1 MDDVGNDATWFLV
14 NTTTNDTVFSEQTIA
29 VKNEQ
34 IIGDWGLSV
43 MIQNGI
49 NPGDEGLDPNSSNG
63 LLSVTQNKE
72 AETVWLDYVRDTDDF
87 FELGETNFIFTSN
100 WIRSGS
106 DPIDHQTLDDG
117 EAYES
122 ILNGSWAPYR
132 LVGTDGQGGDFAHS
146 PAWDS
151 FQSLSALKDVP
162 SVDIVF
168 TDDESLWTRVPV
180 IETGS
185 GSDRL
190 SLKSNP
196 SVNKQGEEDG
206 SGTTGFSWFPGYALD
221 LERGVRL
228 NIMFGESSDHPEDN
242 GDNMM
247 WDPTSTIA
255 EGNAFAAI
263 TEDPDDEYDVVFGG
277 RHYVYIMKSVYA
289 GSDAT
294 AHPKYDNLINMSS
307 ASNKRK
313 VFQDAGW
320 VSIPLLSQ
328 NAQLSDGDV
337 EVKIRV
343 SKTYDEYNMNESN
356 CEADASTSNNGNPYF
371 TFNTNDIQTVTN
383 DMETAQDAMDLIR
396 VVPNPYYGSNN
407 YERDQIDQRV
417 RITNLPK
424 ICTISIYNVSGT
436 LVRQVKLDSDQNV
449 TGWDWDLKNN
459 YNVAIS
465 SGVYIIHVDAGE
477 IGEKVLKWF
486 GALRPIDLD
495 SF

>member
-1 MDDVGNDATWFLV
+1 
-14 NTTTNDTVFSEQTIA
+14 
-29 VKNEQ
+29 
-34 IIGDWGLSV
+34 
-43 MIQNGI
+43 
-49 NPGDEGLDPNSSNG
+49 
-63 LLSVTQNKE
+63 
-72 AETVWLDYVRDTDDF
+72 
-87 FELGETNFIFTSN
+87 
-100 WIRSGS
+100 
-106 DPIDHQTLDDG
+106 
-117 EAYES
+117 
-122 ILNGSWAPYR
+122 
-132 LVGTDGQGGDFAHS
+132 
-146 PAWDS
+146 
-151 FQSLSALKDVP
+151 
-162 SVDIVF
+162 
-168 TDDESLWTRVPV
+168 
-180 IETGS
+180 
-185 GSDRL
+185 
-190 SLKSNP
+190 
-196 SVNKQGEEDG
+196 
-206 SGTTGFSWFPGYALD
+206 
-221 LERGVRL
+221 
-228 NIMFGESSDHPEDN
+228 MFGESSDHPEDN

-263 TEDPDDEYDVVFGG
+263 TEDPDDEYDVIFGG
-277 RHYVYIMKSVYA
+277 RHYVYIMKSAYA

-328 NAQLSDGDV
+328 NAQLSDGDI

-343 SKTYDEYNMNESN
+343 SKAYDEYNMNESD

>member
-1 MDDVGNDATWFLV
+1 MDKSRLLFQADVRNFRAENGEITFDETDSPIASLINFNFSQDLGASIPQDMTLESANEGIEHSFSITQDLFASGDRALINNKTYYYTAIAYAYNEYLEYAPDQVSDPGDMYAPSLNGQKTPFLSGRKNIKQYSVIPHITDAEAGGTILNAAYGTVPSMQRMEGIGNGGMVLEFTTETREALISDYCIPVTGYAMNGAPANIKVIDPLNVPENTEFTFKMDDSGNDASWFLV

-43 MIQNGI
+43 TIQNGI

-87 FELGETNFIFTSN
+87 FEIGETNFIFTSN

-185 GSDRL
+185 G
-190 SLKSNP
+190 
-196 SVNKQGEEDG
+196 
-206 SGTTGFSWFPGYALD
+206 
-221 LERGVRL
+221 
-228 NIMFGESSDHPEDN
+228 
-242 GDNMM
+242 
-247 WDPTSTIA
+247 
-255 EGNAFAAI
+255 
-263 TEDPDDEYDVVFGG
+263 
-277 RHYVYIMKSVYA
+277 
-289 GSDAT
+289 
-294 AHPKYDNLINMSS
+294 
-307 ASNKRK
+307 
-313 VFQDAGW
+313 
-320 VSIPLLSQ
+320 
-328 NAQLSDGDV
+328 
-337 EVKIRV
+337 
-343 SKTYDEYNMNESN
+343 
-356 CEADASTSNNGNPYF
+356 
-371 TFNTNDIQTVTN
+371 
-383 DMETAQDAMDLIR
+383 
-396 VVPNPYYGSNN
+396 
-407 YERDQIDQRV
+407 
-417 RITNLPK
+417 
-424 ICTISIYNVSGT
+424 
-436 LVRQVKLDSDQNV
+436 
-449 TGWDWDLKNN
+449 
-459 YNVAIS
+459 
-465 SGVYIIHVDAGE
+465 
-477 IGEKVLKWF
+477 
-486 GALRPIDLD
+486 
-495 SF
+495 